1 MVLGYII
8 LRCVFSLYL
17 GVNLAGLMG
26 RRRFVLRY
34 KVYMLEVGLLLLRVL
49 YLGGR
54 DVML

>member
-8 LRCVFSLYL
+8 LRCMFSLYL